1 MSQCRKLFCCGQL
14 WCSINSVK
22 ELSVNSS
29 FGTSFSYDWFS
40 EKETM
45 FIRNCIWQ
53 PFKNAIREG
62 HISVYRNFH
71 YICEIAIMPG
81 SLLLEKLSFLPHLP
95 NCRQIGHFFSCQIR
109 RCLHFWTTEPR
120 TTIWPFF
127 MMELRDRYLSFKCT
141 FSYNLFWVSL
151 CPFSQPHSQFYG
163 TKVPRQSINLIAL
176 ASEVPKTSICDQPSL
191 QVSRF

>member
-29 FGTSFSYDWFS
+29 FGTSFSYAWLS

-45 FIRNCIWQ
+45 LFEIAFDNLLKTL
-53 PFKNAIREG
+53 FVKDT
-62 HISVYRNFH
+62 SH
-71 YICEIAIMPG
+71 YIVIFTTFAKLPSCQGPCFA
-81 SLLLEKLSFLPHLP
+81 SLLCASRLLEKLSFLPHLS
-95 NCRQIGHFFSCQIR
+95 NCCQIGHFFSCQIR
-109 RCLHFWTTEPR
+109 RCLHFWTTGPR

-127 MMELRDRYLSFKCT
+127 MMELRDRYLSFKYT

-151 CPFSQPHSQFYG
+151 CPFSQLHSQFYG
-163 TKVPRQSINLIAL
+163 TKVPRQSINL
-176 ASEVPKTSICDQPSL
+176 SMNTD
-191 QVSRF
+191 VSGA